1 MRWLSFLRRKSPG
14 DALKGQLAELQ
25 RAAEF
30 HPTPSSIAREM
41 LEFAE
46 VGPHDVLYDLGS
58 GDGRIPILAAQEF
71 GCRAVGIEID
81 PKLFRY
87 SVDRVAELGLGDR
100 VSFQQ
105 QDFFHADF
113 RPATVVTLYLL
124 SAVNDQLRPRLAAH
138 LRPGARVVVL
148 DYPIP
153 GWRPEKTLPVKS
165 LADVQY
171 TLFLYRRPAVP
182 KNGAE
187 TAD

>member
-1 MRWLSFLRRKSPG
+1 MRWPAFLRRKSPG
-14 DALKGQLAELQ
+14 DALDRRLSDLQ

-30 HPTPSSIAREM
+30 HPTPLSVARDM
-41 LEFAE
+41 LELAE
-46 VGPHDVLYDLGS
+46 VGSGDVLYDVGS

-87 SVDRVAELGLGDR
+87 SVNRVAELGLQDR

-105 QDFFHADF
+105 VNFFEADF
-113 RPATVVTLYLL
+113 RSATVVTIYLL
-124 SAVNDQLRPRLAAH
+124 SSVNEQLQPRLASH

-153 GWRPEKTLPVKS
+153 GWRPEKTVPVRS
-165 LADVQY
+165 LADVEY
-171 TLFLYRRPAVP
+171 TLFLYRR
-182 KNGAE
+182 
-187 TAD
+187 TAAKF

>member
-1 MRWLSFLRRKSPG
+1 MRWPSFLRRKSPG
-14 DALKGQLAELQ
+14 EALERQLAELQ
-25 RAAEF
+25 GAAEF
-30 HPTPSSIAREM
+30 HPTPSSIARDM

-46 VGPHDVLYDLGS
+46 VGANDVLYDLGS

-87 SVDRVAELGLGDR
+87 SVDRVGELGLQER
-100 VSFQQ
+100 VSFQR
-105 QDFFHADF
+105 QDFFKADF

-138 LRPGARVVVL
+138 LRPGARIVVL
-148 DYPIP
+148 DYPVP

-171 TLFLYRRPAVP
+171 TLYLYRRPAVP

>member
-1 MRWLSFLRRKSPG
+1 MRWPFSRQKSPG
-14 DALKGQLAELQ
+14 DALDRRLAELQ

-30 HPTPSSIAREM
+30 YPTPLSVARDM

-46 VGPHDVLYDLGS
+46 VGPEDVVYDLGS

-81 PKLFRY
+81 PKLCRY
-87 SVDRVAELGLGDR
+87 SLDRVAELGLADR
-100 VSFQQ
+100 VTFEEI
-105 QDFFHADF
+105 DLFKANL

-124 SAVNDQLRPRLAAH
+124 SCVNEHLQPRMASH

-153 GWRPEKTLPVKS
+153 GWRPEKTLPVRS
-165 LADVQY
+165 IAEVEY
-171 TLFLYRRPAVP
+171 TLYLYRRPKTPWSPNSA
-182 KNGAE
+182 
-187 TAD
+187 T